1 LKQDKIIVFENKRI
15 RRIWHEDEWYFSVID
30 VVGVLTDSVKPNV
43 YWSVMKERVKSEDGF
58 EVFTICKQLKLE
70 STDGKKYMTDCANT
84 EGMFRIIQSIPSP
97 KAEPFKQ
104 WLTKDGYER
113 VQEIENL
120 ELAQIRMKQ
129 LYEQKRIFQRL
140 D

>member
-15 RRIWHEDEWYFSVID
+15 RRIWHEDDWYFSVID